1 MGTLGCCCSI
11 RDREYIIMHMISGR
25 YSGVAT
31 VFGCF
36 PVTLVRFTRT
46 LAPHSR
52 VATSKAHT
60 FSLYS
65 APCFL
70 YFLDT
75 PPTALKTWGTGAEHP
90 WRAVQVLN
98 VIICEHS
105 TRVLIARR
113 WLTT

>member
-25 YSGVAT
+25 CSGVAT

-46 LAPHSR
+46 LAPPFEGCD
-52 VATSKAHT
+52 VKGTPLL
-60 FSLYS
+60 FCS

-75 PPTALKTWGTGAEHP
+75 PPTALTTWDTGAEHP

-98 VIICEHS
+98 VTTCEH
-105 TRVLIARR
+105 
-113 WLTT
+113 